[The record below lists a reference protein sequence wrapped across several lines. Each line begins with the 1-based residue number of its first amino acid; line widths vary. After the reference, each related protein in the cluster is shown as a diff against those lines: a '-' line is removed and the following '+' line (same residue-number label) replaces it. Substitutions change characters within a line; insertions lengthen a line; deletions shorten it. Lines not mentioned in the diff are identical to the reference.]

1 MIKELKVDY
10 KIQLELFKR
19 KGINSSL
26 FPQNNPAKTN
36 IFSLPYFKKLF
47 ICRSFTVKSTTLLK
61 RVFIYNLLNGNLTL
75 SEN

>member
-10 KIQLELFKR
+10 KIQLELYKR

-36 IFSLPYFKKLF
+36 IFSLPYFQNSLYVEH
-47 ICRSFTVKSTTLLK
+47 SL
-61 RVFIYNLLNGNLTL
+61 
-75 SEN
+75 